1 MVQFKSS
8 EPASDYLFRTTRRA
22 PPWRLGVKLASR
34 AFIHADDF
42 GSRACTEAH
51 TEIEQI
57 DFPARPRQRR
67 TAGKYADRG
76 RDPDAHPV
84 TALHACACRR
94 HETDTAALD
103 DGLPGLSTKETPMKS
118 LLLVLAALTPGCVV
132 VPYDNYRP
140 PRGGAYMDRDGD
152 GVPDRHDRRPN
163 NPYRY

>member
-57 DFPARPRQRR
+57 DFNRSTSQPVRGSDGLQASTR
-67 TAGKYADRG
+67 TAAGIRTHI
-76 RDPDAHPV
+76 R
-84 TALHACACRR
+84 
-94 HETDTAALD
+94 
-103 DGLPGLSTKETPMKS
+103 
-118 LLLVLAALTPGCVV
+118 
-132 VPYDNYRP
+132 
-140 PRGGAYMDRDGD
+140 
-152 GVPDRHDRRPN
+152 
-163 NPYRY
+163 